1 MESTSLTKALGLL
14 EATAGHPDGRS
25 LADLAA
31 EVGMPKPTAHRI
43 LKTLTALGYLERPAS
58 GVYRQSPQVQRLV
71 SDAAVRRLIDAAAR
85 PLRDLHAKTKE
96 TVNLGILRHD
106 RVIYLDVLECTLP
119 LRRVATRT
127 SDPFHTTALG
137 RAIAARL
144 PAELRS
150 RLLDRAR
157 LTRRTNATIT
167 DRRRLA
173 AEIERTARRGYAIEE
188 NETDVGVAC
197 IGMAVCVGDGAA
209 GAISVSLPIARLD
222 AASRRRLVDLVRKT
236 ARSISARLNAS
247 PGGRPTPRPRCPSP
261 RGRAKRARARPRCSG
276 AGRRFPVARR

>member
-71 SDAAVRRLIDAAAR
+71 SDAAVRRLIDAASR
-85 PLRDLHAKTKE
+85 PLRDLHAKTHE

-119 LRRVATRT
+119 LRLVATRT

-144 PAELRS
+144 PADRCS
-150 RLLDRAR
+150 RLLARAR
-157 LTRRTNATIT
+157 LERRTAATIS
-167 DRRRLA
+167 DRHRLA
-173 AEIERTARRGYAIEE
+173 AEIERAAKQGYAIEE

-197 IGMAVCVGDGAA
+197 IGAAVCAGDEPV

-236 ARSISARLNAS
+236 ARTISARLKITPSRRSSRKES
-247 PGGRPTPRPRCPSP
+247 P
-261 RGRAKRARARPRCSG
+261 
-276 AGRRFPVARR
+276 

>member
-71 SDAAVRRLIDAAAR
+71 SDAAVRRLIDAASR
-85 PLRDLHAKTKE
+85 PLRELHAKTHE

-144 PAELRS
+144 PADRRS
-150 RLLDRAR
+150 RLLARAR
-157 LTRRTNATIT
+157 LERRTAATIA
-167 DRRRLA
+167 DRRRLV
-173 AEIERTARRGYAIEE
+173 AEIERAAKQGYAIEE

-197 IGMAVCVGDGAA
+197 IGAAICAGDEAV
-209 GAISVSLPIARLD
+209 GAISVSLPLARLD
-222 AASRRRLVDLVRKT
+222 AASRRRLVELVRKT
-236 ARSISARLNAS
+236 ARTISARLKII
-247 PGGRPTPRPRCPSP
+247 PS
-261 RGRAKRARARPRCSG
+261 RKSSRKESL
-276 AGRRFPVARR
+276 

>member
-43 LKTLTALGYLERPAS
+43 LKTLTSLGYLERPAS

-71 SDAAVRRLIDAAAR
+71 SDAAVRRLIDAASR
-85 PLRDLHAKTKE
+85 PLRDLHAKTHE

-106 RVIYLDVLECTLP
+106 RVIYLDVIECTLP

-144 PAELRS
+144 PADRRS
-150 RLLDRAR
+150 RLLARAR
-157 LTRRTNATIT
+157 LERRTAATIA
-167 DRRRLA
+167 DRRRLV
-173 AEIERTARRGYAIEE
+173 AEIERAAKQGYAIED

-197 IGMAVCVGDGAA
+197 IGAAICAGDEVA
-209 GAISVSLPIARLD
+209 GAISVSLPLARLD
-222 AASRRRLVDLVRKT
+222 ATSRRRLVELVRKT
-236 ARSISARLNAS
+236 ARTISARLKI
-247 PGGRPTPRPRCPSP
+247 TPSRKS
-261 RGRAKRARARPRCSG
+261 ARKELR
-276 AGRRFPVARR
+276 

>member
-14 EATAGHPDGRS
+14 EATAGHVAGRS

-85 PLRDLHAKTKE
+85 PLRDLHAKTQE

-119 LRRVATRT
+119 LRRVASRA

-137 RAIAARL
+137 RVIAAQL
-144 PAELRS
+144 PADR
-150 RLLDRAR
+150 RKGLLARAR
-157 LTRRTNATIT
+157 LERRTAATIT

-173 AEIERTARRGYAIEE
+173 AEIERAAKQGYAIEA

-197 IGMAVCVGDGAA
+197 IGAPVFAGNDVV
-209 GAISVSLPIARLD
+209 GAISVSLPTARLEP
-222 AASRRRLVDLVRKT
+222 AGRRRLVDLVRKT
-236 ARSISARLNAS
+236 ARTISVHMPPPSSRRSSRKDS
-247 PGGRPTPRPRCPSP
+247 P
-261 RGRAKRARARPRCSG
+261 
-276 AGRRFPVARR
+276 

>member
-14 EATAGHPDGRS
+14 EATAGHVAGRS

-85 PLRDLHAKTKE
+85 PLRDLHAKTQE

-119 LRRVATRT
+119 LRRVASRA

-137 RAIAARL
+137 RVIAAQL
-144 PAELRS
+144 PADR
-150 RLLDRAR
+150 RKGLLARAR
-157 LTRRTNATIT
+157 LERRTVATIV

-173 AEIERTARRGYAIEE
+173 AEIERAAKQGYAIEA

-197 IGMAVCVGDGAA
+197 IGAPVFAGNDVV
-209 GAISVSLPIARLD
+209 GAISVSLPTARLEP
-222 AASRRRLVDLVRKT
+222 AGRRRLVDLVRKT
-236 ARSISARLNAS
+236 ARTISVHMPPPSSRRSSRKDS
-247 PGGRPTPRPRCPSP
+247 P
-261 RGRAKRARARPRCSG
+261 
-276 AGRRFPVARR
+276 

>member
-43 LKTLTALGYLERPAS
+43 LKTLTTLGYLERPAS
-58 GVYRQSPQVQRLV
+58 GVYRQSPQVKRLV

-85 PLRDLHAKTKE
+85 PLRDLHAKTQE
-96 TVNLGILRHD
+96 TVNLGMLRHD

-137 RAIAARL
+137 RAIASRL
-144 PAELRS
+144 PADHLR
-150 RLLDRAR
+150 RLLARAK
-157 LTRRTNATIT
+157 LERRTPATIV

-173 AEIERTARRGYAIEE
+173 AAIATAARQGHAIEKD
-188 NETDVGVAC
+188 ETDVGVAC
-197 IGMAVCVGDGAA
+197 IGAAVCAGDEAV
-209 GAISVSLPIARLD
+209 GAISVSLP
-222 AASRRRLVDLVRKT
+222 T
-236 ARSISARLNAS
+236 ARLNAAERRRIVALVQKTALTIS
-247 PGGRPTPRPRCPSP
+247 VRLKPSP
-261 RGRAKRARARPRCSG
+261 RKDSR
-276 AGRRFPVARR
+276 

>member
-14 EATAGHPDGRS
+14 EATAGHVAGRS

-85 PLRDLHAKTKE
+85 PLRDLHAKTQE

-119 LRRVATRT
+119 LRRVASRA

-137 RAIAARL
+137 RVIAAHL
-144 PAELRS
+144 PADR
-150 RLLDRAR
+150 RKGLLARAR
-157 LTRRTNATIT
+157 LERRTAATIV

-173 AEIERTARRGYAIEE
+173 AEIERAAKQGYAIEA

-197 IGMAVCVGDGAA
+197 IGAPVFAGNDVV
-209 GAISVSLPIARLD
+209 GAISVSLPTARLEP
-222 AASRRRLVDLVRKT
+222 AGRRRLVDLVRKT
-236 ARSISARLNAS
+236 ARTISVHM
-247 PGGRPTPRPRCPSP
+247 PSP
-261 RGRAKRARARPRCSG
+261 SS
-276 AGRRFPVARR
+276 RRSSRKDSP

>member
-14 EATAGHPDGRS
+14 EATAGHPAGRS

-43 LKTLTALGYLERPAS
+43 LKTLTALGYLERPSS

-85 PLRDLHAKTKE
+85 PLRDLHAKTRE
-96 TVNLGILRHD
+96 TVNLGILRHG
-106 RVIYLDVLECTLP
+106 RMLYLDVLECTLP

-144 PAELRS
+144 PADRRS
-150 RLLDRAR
+150 RLLARAR
-157 LTRRTNATIT
+157 LERRTTATIV

-173 AEIERTARRGYAIEE
+173 AEIERAARQGYALEE

-197 IGMAVCVGDGAA
+197 IGAALCAGDEPV
-209 GAISVSLPIARLD
+209 GAISVSLPTARLD
-222 AASRRRLVDLVRKT
+222 AASRRRLIALVRNT
-236 ARSISARLNAS
+236 AASISARLKTS
-247 PGGRPTPRPRCPSP
+247 PPRRSP
-261 RGRAKRARARPRCSG
+261 RKESR
-276 AGRRFPVARR
+276 

>member
-71 SDAAVRRLIDAAAR
+71 SDAAVRRLIDAASR
-85 PLRDLHAKTKE
+85 PLRDLHAKTHE

-144 PAELRS
+144 PADRCS
-150 RLLDRAR
+150 RLLARAR
-157 LTRRTNATIT
+157 LERRTAATIS
-167 DRRRLA
+167 DRHRLA
-173 AEIERTARRGYAIEE
+173 AEIERAAKQGYAIEE

-197 IGMAVCVGDGAA
+197 IGAAVCAGDEPV

-236 ARSISARLNAS
+236 ARTISARLKITPSRRSSRKES
-247 PGGRPTPRPRCPSP
+247 P
-261 RGRAKRARARPRCSG
+261 
-276 AGRRFPVARR
+276 

>member
-71 SDAAVRRLIDAAAR
+71 SDAAVRRLIDAASR
-85 PLRDLHAKTKE
+85 PLRDLHAKTHE

-119 LRRVATRT
+119 LRRVAART

-144 PAELRS
+144 PADRRS
-150 RLLDRAR
+150 RLLARAR
-157 LTRRTNATIT
+157 LERRTAATIA
-167 DRRRLA
+167 DRRRLT
-173 AEIERTARRGYAIEE
+173 AEIERAAKQGYAIEE
-188 NETDVGVAC
+188 NETDVGMAC
-197 IGMAVCVGDGAA
+197 IGAAVCAGDEPV
-209 GAISVSLPIARLD
+209 GAISVSLPLARLD
-222 AASRRRLVDLVRKT
+222 PASRRRLIDLVRKT
-236 ARSISARLNAS
+236 AGAISARLK
-247 PGGRPTPRPRCPSP
+247 PSP
-261 RGRAKRARARPRCSG
+261 SRKSPRKES
-276 AGRRFPVARR
+276 R

>member
-71 SDAAVRRLIDAAAR
+71 SDAAVRRLVDAAAR

-96 TVNLGILRHD
+96 TVNLGVLRHD
-106 RVIYLDVLECTLP
+106 RIIYLDVIECTLP

-144 PAELRS
+144 PADRRS
-150 RLLDRAR
+150 RLLARAR
-157 LTRRTNATIT
+157 LERRTAATIS

-173 AEIERTARRGYAIEE
+173 AEIERAAKLGYAIEE
-188 NETDVGVAC
+188 SETDVGVAC
-197 IGMAVCVGDGAA
+197 IGAPVCAGDEVVA
-209 GAISVSLPIARLD
+209 AISVSLPIARLET
-222 AASRRRLVDLVRKT
+222 AGRKQLIDLVRTT
-236 ARSISARLNAS
+236 ARTISARLKPSAAS
-247 PGGRPTPRPRCPSP
+247 TSP
-261 RGRAKRARARPRCSG
+261 RKTSRKESP
-276 AGRRFPVARR
+276 